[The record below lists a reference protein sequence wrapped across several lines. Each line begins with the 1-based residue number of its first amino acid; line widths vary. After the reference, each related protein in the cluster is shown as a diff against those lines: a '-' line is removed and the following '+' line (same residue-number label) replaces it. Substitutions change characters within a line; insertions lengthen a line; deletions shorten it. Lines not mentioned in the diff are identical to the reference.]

1 MPRRRQVNEQVGK
14 ERVRR
19 ILVVEDDADLRAALE
34 LVLLDD
40 GFDVISAGDGNAAL
54 RVLEGVAPDAILLDL
69 TMPVM
74 DGATFARRFRSQ
86 HGLDTPIVIYTAT
99 PKPRIAEEIGN
110 VEVLQKPAE
119 LDHLLNVINR
129 NIEADGH

>member
-1 MPRRRQVNEQVGK
+1 MCARRK
-14 ERVRR
+14 RR
-19 ILVVEDDADLRAALE
+19 ILVVEDDADLRATLE
-34 LVLLDD
+34 YVLLDD
-40 GFDVISAGDGNAAL
+40 GFDVISAGDGRAAL

-86 HGLDTPIVIYTAT
+86 HGGSTPIVIYTAT
-99 PKPRIAEEIGN
+99 PRPRIAEEIGN
-110 VEVLQKPAE
+110 AEVLQKPAE

-129 NIEADGH
+129 NVAASGD